1 MQTYANLLAAVVA
14 MQGGSPI
21 IDPATD
27 EVVGYAPE
35 YTAGDLDR
43 VIAAAREAQPAWAGL
58 GHEERSRLLNAAAD
72 AVDDS
77 AEALAQLITR
87 EQGKPLNGPGSRFEA
102 GAVARWLRAAAAT
115 PLDVEQVDT
124 GDNTHATIS
133 YRPVGL
139 VGAIGPWNWPA
150 MIATWQFAPAL
161 RMGNTVVMKPSEYT
175 PLSVLAVAAIVNQ
188 VLPPGVFTVLAG
200 GREMGA
206 ALTEHPAFGKLLFTG
221 SIRTGKA
228 ITQASAEHL
237 PRLTLELGGNDPGI
251 VLPDVDPN
259 AIAEDLFWGAF
270 INTGQTCA
278 CLKRLYVHES
288 VYDAVVEAVANIAAK
303 MPMGPGT
310 DEHNILG
317 PLTTKQQFGIVDNLV
332 ERAKGSGAR
341 VVTGA
346 NPDRSAPGNFYP
358 TTLIADIDPDQPLV
372 VEEQFG
378 PALPIV
384 RYADLDEVI
393 ARANALEAG
402 LGASVWSADPQ
413 RARRVAARIESGTVW
428 INQHGTIHPMVPF
441 GGVKGSG
448 YGLEFGVEGL
458 KAVAVPQVISG

>member
-1 MQTYANLLAAVVA
+1 MQTYDSLLAAVVA
-14 MQGGSPI
+14 QQGGRPI
-21 IDPATD
+21 TDPATD
-27 EVVGYAPE
+27 DVVGYAPE
-35 YTAGDLDR
+35 HTAEHLERSID
-43 VIAAAREAQPAWAGL
+43 AARAAQPAWAAL
-58 GHEERSRLLNAAAD
+58 GHGERARLLNEAAD
-72 AVDDS
+72 AVDAS
-77 AEALAQLITR
+77 ANALAQLITR
-87 EQGKPLNGPGSRFEA
+87 EQGKPLSGPGSRFEA
-102 GAVARWLRAAAAT
+102 SAVSTWLRAAATT
-115 PLDVEQVDT
+115 PLETEQLPT
-124 GDNTHATIS
+124 GDTANATLS
-133 YRPVGL
+133 YQPVGL

-161 RMGNTVVMKPSEYT
+161 RMGNAVIMKPSEYT

-188 VLPPGVFTVLAG
+188 VLPVDVFTVLAG
-200 GREMGA
+200 DRDMGA
-206 ALTEHPAFGKLLFTG
+206 TLTQHSAFGKLMFTG

-228 ITQASAEHL
+228 IVQASAEQL

-251 VLPDVDPN
+251 VLPDVDPD

-288 VYDAVVEAVANIAAK
+288 VYDAVVEALANIAAK
-303 MPMGPGT
+303 MPTGPGT
-310 DEHNILG
+310 DEHNSLG
-317 PLTTKQQFGIVDNLV
+317 PLTTKQQFGIVDDLV
-332 ERAKGSGAR
+332 KQATDSGAR

-346 NPDRSAPGNFYP
+346 DPDREASGNFYP

-384 RYADLDEVI
+384 KYTELEDAI
-393 ARANALEAG
+393 TQANALEVG

-413 RARRVAARIESGTVW
+413 RGREVAARIQSGTVW
-428 INQHGTIHPMVPF
+428 INQHGTLHPRVPF

-448 YGLEFGVEGL
+448 YGLEFGVDGL
-458 KAVAVPQVISG
+458 KAVALPQVISG